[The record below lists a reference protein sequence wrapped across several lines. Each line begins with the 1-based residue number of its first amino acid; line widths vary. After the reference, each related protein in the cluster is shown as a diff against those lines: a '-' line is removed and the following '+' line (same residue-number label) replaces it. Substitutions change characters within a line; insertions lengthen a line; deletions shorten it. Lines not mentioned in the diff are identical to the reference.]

1 MKLKCEIELPQNYTA
16 AEKLNAMAK
25 ASWDESMWHPVYS
38 RKEVMEKT
46 SMEDKCGSCKY
57 FCPLEKSSRGK
68 CSAGRVWG
76 ERTRPKCKLY
86 ERKAE

>member
-1 MKLKCEIELPQNYTA
+1 MTLRCDIKLPNNCDYRT
-16 AEKLNAMAK
+16 KLDAMAK
-25 ASWDESMWHPVYS
+25 AARDESMWHEVKS
-38 RKEVMEKT
+38 REELKELT
-46 SMEDKCGSCKY
+46 SLENKCGSCKY